1 MFLVSGLR
9 DHSGLLKNYCRFA
22 VPTFV
27 DNILVV

>member
-1 MFLVSGLR
+1 MFLVRGLI
-9 DHSGLLKNYCRFA
+9 DQSGLLKNCSRFA